1 MSVDGW
7 LQSIGHSSCSYVP
20 GLISDQPVSPTAQ
33 SRLVL
38 CQHPGPVSAP
48 RPPPAQPGPPE
59 PEWVWLSADTR
70 ASCPQWGPGVTSAR
84 VHCTRGLGVRWVTW
98 HDASGGVK
106 SKNPQVQSR
115 QSEEK
120 ASLQWVQRNAMSASE
135 CIARECG
142 VCNAAL
148 QRWEACRHCSVL
160 LPLHSEWERARGLEM
175 QFLPKPV
182 LWCSVPSAGTTPCYN
197 LSTES
202 HRTVLIAA
210 EPGLAGP
217 GPGPDCC
224 LSTGARHSS

>member
-48 RPPPAQPGPPE
+48 RPPPALRPVRPGPSE
-59 PEWVWLSADTR
+59 WLSADTR

-84 VHCTRGLGVRWVTW
+84 VHCTRGLRWVTW

-120 ASLQWVQRNAMSASE
+120 RHCSECSVTRCQRVSE

-160 LPLHSEWERARGLEM
+160 LPLHSERERELV
-175 QFLPKPV
+175 V
-182 LWCSVPSAGTTPCYN
+182 LRCSFYRS
-197 LSTES
+197 
-202 HRTVLIAA
+202 R
-210 EPGLAGP
+210 
-217 GPGPDCC
+217 CC
-224 LSTGARHSS
+224 GARCRLQARHHVIIWAPRVIQPFWSQLSRA